1 MLCLDFLA
9 KQLRTDYKYKLDV
22 GPLCVLPTG
31 AITEN
36 RLMEE
41 LAWLSQAESKYHGQ
55 GDEEGC

>member
-22 GPLCVLPTG
+22 DPLCVPPTG

-36 RLMEE
+36 RLTEE
-41 LAWLSQAESKYHGQ
+41 LAWLSQAGSKYHGQ
-55 GDEEGC
+55 GDKEGC